1 MKKTICFYD
10 MILDEEQAAFVDAI
24 KDPSKTIIFC
34 DAPAGT
40 GKTTL
45 AMGAANLLVQDKRN
59 KLDGIVYIV
68 SPYGEGKQGYLP
80 GSITEKSEVYYEPA
94 YQAMIEVC
102 MNPYT
107 DVCSKTMTEKRKPND
122 GIVNLLTHTYLRGT
136 NLQNKVVI
144 LDESQNY
151 TVAELKKVLT
161 RCHDSCYEEF
171 GRTMMVRFK
180 CQRCKKTEYRPLKD
194 CLPSDCPVRNLSDLE
209 APTGWRDGGF
219 YHPTFCPEC
228 AEKYKRFMDGED
240 LA

>member
-10 MILDEEQAAFVDAI
+10 MTLDDEQAAFVAAI
-24 KDPSKTIIFC
+24 KDLSKTIVFC

-45 AMGAANLLVQDKRN
+45 AMGAANILVQDKRN
-59 KLDGIVYIV
+59 DLDGIVYIV

-94 YQAMIEVC
+94 YQAMIEVG
-102 MNPYT
+102 MNPYS

-136 NLQNKVVI
+136 NLQKKVVI

-161 RCHDSCYEEF
+161 RIHDSCKVIVIGHTGQIDIRGGSGFARYLEHFQGQERCAVCKLTTNHRGWLSTFADELEE
-171 GRTMMVRFK
+171 
-180 CQRCKKTEYRPLKD
+180 
-194 CLPSDCPVRNLSDLE
+194 
-209 APTGWRDGGF
+209 
-219 YHPTFCPEC
+219 
-228 AEKYKRFMDGED
+228 
-240 LA
+240 

>member
-1 MKKTICFYD
+1 MLFYD
-10 MILDEEQAAFVDAI
+10 MTLDAEQEAFVKAI
-24 KDPSKTIIFC
+24 KDKTKTIVFC

-45 AMGAANLLVQDKRN
+45 AMGAANLLYQDKRN
-59 KLDGIVYIV
+59 KLEGIVYIV

-94 YQAMIEVC
+94 YQAMIEVG

-107 DVCSKTMTEKRKPND
+107 DVCSDAMTAKRK
-122 GIVNLLTHTYLRGT
+122 GEGFVKMLTHTYLRGT

-161 RCHDSCYEEF
+161 RCHDSCKVIVIGHTGQIDIKGGSGFQKYLEHFQGQE
-171 GRTMMVRFK
+171 K
-180 CQRCKKTEYRPLKD
+180 CAVCKLTTNHRGW
-194 CLPSDCPVRNLSDLE
+194 LSTYADELE
-209 APTGWRDGGF
+209 G
-219 YHPTFCPEC
+219 
-228 AEKYKRFMDGED
+228 
-240 LA
+240 